1 MKHTPTIK
9 SNIRAT
15 TTTITTTSQSNQAAA
30 AASPPPPQIFPPSRH
45 LEAGGLNTLLDTKWD
60 IALFAVAIF
69 FAFNLTVVLFWWWF
83 RRRRQGRVIH
93 VEEEAKQQETSPQKK
108 LEDTKKPSKAT
119 NNNKNRAITILP
131 VISFAAKSH
140 LDSSSEDGE
149 GGDERSIVS
158 SMYDTTS
165 QKWDESYFNTSTG
178 FGNGNGTGVMKETI
192 DGILGSRFFPYNAP
206 TTPKIPTTST
216 TQRKKDSQYDG
227 GGKISGTS
235 GDTSTTHQESN
246 TGISFDYPASTQSFE
261 I

>member
-9 SNIRAT
+9 SNLRST
-15 TTTITTTSQSNQAAA
+15 TVTASQSNHAAA
-30 AASPPPPQIFPPSRH
+30 AASPPPPQIFLPSRD
-45 LEAGGLNTLLDTKWD
+45 LEGGGLNTLLDTKWE

-69 FAFNLTVVLFWWWF
+69 FAFNLIVVLFWWWF
-83 RRRRQGRVIH
+83 RRVRPGRVIH
-93 VEEEAKQQETSPQKK
+93 VEEETKQQEISPQKK
-108 LEDTKKPSKAT
+108 KLEDAKKPSKAST

-178 FGNGNGTGVMKETI
+178 SGNGTGVMKETI

-206 TTPKIPTTST
+206 TTPKIPTSST
-216 TQRKKDSQYDG
+216 PQRKKDSPYDG

-246 TGISFDYPASTQSFE
+246 TGLSFDYPASTQSFE